1 MYSGKLANGFNAFAG
16 IGTFGFVKPAHLR
29 HVWAAAI
36 AWHGY
41 RCDMALRALKSSVR
55 DGSQVWHNRPACD

>member
-16 IGTFGFVKPAHLR
+16 LDARRFVKPARLR

-36 AWHGY
+36 SLAWLSLRHGAP
-41 RCDMALRALKSSVR
+41 RLEEFCARWEPSLA
-55 DGSQVWHNRPACD
+55 

>member
-16 IGTFGFVKPAHLR
+16 LGAFGFVKPARLR

-36 AWHGY
+36 SLAWLSLRHGAP
-41 RCDMALRALKSSVR
+41 RLEEFCARWEPSLA
-55 DGSQVWHNRPACD
+55 